1 MDIRGWSM
9 SETRCLVSI
18 WADESVQQKLEDS
31 YRNRPIYE
39 AISTKMQEKGYSRSY
54 QQCQRKIKHL
64 KNCFRK
70 AKDVNNKSGR
80 DRASCPFYEELDR
93 VLGDRPSFCPGEGD
107 AVDSELDYTEEP
119 LFDSTSTPPDC
130 TEIRDNG
137 DQADDAAS
145 SPSPQASPQPQPQ
158 SSSSKRP
165 ANFSTGPTR
174 WKKTKFETLEA
185 FARAMSS
192 NDDELQLQMQRAQ
205 HAHENRLCDRV
216 MQSIE
221 SLASTLSSA
230 LRPPAPSTPSHPGQL
245 SWYQPMPPQPSQPA
259 PAGPSLMPHPPVENG
274 GIMPSNGIK
283 EEEQGEITTKTPQS
297 SPATSNPHIRPD
309 VSNEDVGLTSSHS
322 TNLSTSLLSASQ
334 GTRDAVDVASNTTS
348 NERYVTEESTA
359 ATSDGQLHVIK
370 TEIRVP
376 TGSDSTEHFIRPE
389 AAISTCSDLDTMDL
403 DQLKREKI
411 KMQLKVLKLQDEY
424 YTLKINNLKK

>member
-1 MDIRGWSM
+1 MEAPRSAHF
-9 SETRCLVSI
+9 
-18 WADESVQQKLEDS
+18 WAEDESALMLTLLKE
-31 YRNRPIYE
+31 RNILKYMDGRKTRNGNLFKKVAE
-39 AISTKMQEKGYSRSY
+39 QMREGGFSRTPE
-54 QQCQRKIKHL
+54 QVRIRWKHL
-64 KNCFRK
+64 KKNYYDARK
-70 AKDVNNKSGR
+70 NNFTSGHNR
-80 DRASCPFYEELDR
+80 VACPFGDALEEL
-93 VLGDRPSFCPGEGD
+93 LGPKPLSQVEHHEEDIGFEG
-107 AVDSELDYTEEP
+107 P
-119 LFDSTSTPPDC
+119 L
-130 TEIRDNG
+130 
-137 DQADDAAS
+137 DAAS